1 MALSRARQREIMR
14 ADAKRRNARDIE
26 DFLALKGNRVAPAG
40 IDPYLFSRSIRG
52 VPSENNR
59 QHRASENCWTR
70 GMMGRTV
77 GVAPGTTV
85 DTFTVPTVA
94 VTINGETTVRNV
106 SEYRR
111 TRNVRTRAQNVDV
124 QNRVDAQH
132 HVTAADLAPI
142 GNVE

>member
-1 MALSRARQREIMR
+1 MNRAQQRQIMR
-14 ADAKRRNARDIE
+14 DDAKRRNARDIE
-26 DFLALKGNRVAPAG
+26 DFLTLKGHRTAPEG
-40 IDPYLFSRSIRG
+40 VDPYLFSRSIRG
-52 VPSENNR
+52 VPSEGNR
-59 QHRASENCWTR
+59 THRASENCWTR
-70 GMMGRTV
+70 GMMMSRTV
-77 GVAPGTTV
+77 GVAPGTKV

-111 TRNVRTRAQNVDV
+111 ARNVKTRVQNVDI